1 MPTRHR
7 ADRGSVLML
16 MPAAVLIVLVLGAIA
31 VDLSLVH
38 LARNDLVHAAGG
50 AANDA
55 VTYGLDEDAW
65 RRGDG
70 YVLDPARV
78 DEAVTRSLAARGLLD
93 RLAGPPIVRASGPT
107 EITVELAV
115 PVDYIFAKALPGG
128 PRRTVVHAAATAT
141 VARR

>member
-1 MPTRHR
+1 MARPGT

-16 MPAAVLIVLVLGAIA
+16 MPAAVLVVLVLGAIA

-38 LARNDLVHAAGG
+38 LARRELVVAAGA

-65 RRGDG
+65 RRGEG
-70 YVLDPARV
+70 YSLDPTRV
-78 DEAVTRSLAARGLLD
+78 DDAVNRSLAARGLLP
-93 RLAGPPIVRASGPT
+93 RLVTPPVVRATGPD
-107 EITVELAV
+107 EVTVELAE
-115 PVDYIFAKALPGG
+115 PVDYLFAKALPGG
-128 PRRTVVHAAATAT
+128 PHRTVVRATATAT